1 MIDNEC
7 LRSGEYSSF
16 FKFRGKEL
24 YENIERELLFYY
36 FACGRLPMPQPR

>member
-1 MIDNEC
+1 M
-7 LRSGEYSSF
+7 LALWRVFFF

-36 FACGRLPMPQPR
+36 VSMGIPDALYR